1 MRSALGPDP
10 PGDAPEALSRAWPLV
25 LRWGE
30 SDDVGRSELVD
41 AASDGELSALID
53 AVTPL
58 YPAINAYLDETG
70 DAEHAVPYGDLAHA
84 AMEAQFELDRR
95 IGRRGCKG

>member
-1 MRSALGPDP
+1 VRSGLGPDP

-25 LRWGE
+25 LRWGD
-30 SDDVGRSELVD
+30 SDDAGRSELVE
-41 AASDGELSALID
+41 AASDGELNALID

-58 YPAINAYLDETG
+58 YPAINAYLDETR
-70 DAEHAVPYGDLAHA
+70 DAEHAVPYGDLAQA

-95 IGRRGCKG
+95 LKRRG